1 MIHNEKEYR
10 EAVARIGREK
20 IQLAQQMVELK
31 GLGLSPDEIKRAVDP
46 LRSFHQ
52 QLEEEVLAYQ
62 RLKQGQFD
70 EIDDLRNLGQLLV
83 SLRIAKGLTQRE
95 LAQRLGV
102 HETQVSRDER
112 NEYHGITLERAS
124 KVLDAL
130 GARMHGR
137 VELPKS
143 NVA

>member
-10 EAVARIGREK
+10 EAVARVGRERT
-20 IQLAQQMVELK
+20 QLAQQLAELK
-31 GLGLSPDEIKRAVDP
+31 RLGLGPDEIKRALDP
-46 LRSFHQ
+46 VRSFHQ
-52 QLEEEVLAYQ
+52 QLAEEVLAYE

-124 KVLDAL
+124 RVLDAL